1 VSAPH
6 PESLYGMNLS
16 IADILSA
23 TRGTLLAGGASAR
36 VHAVTIDS
44 RSAAP
49 GSLFVPLRG
58 TRHDG
63 HAFIETAFAQGASAA
78 LTEQASAAAMER
90 FPGRALI
97 GVANALQALGDLAA
111 C

>member
-1 VSAPH
+1 
-6 PESLYGMNLS
+6 MNLS

-23 TRGTLLAGGASAR
+23 TRGTLLAGEAGTLVR
-36 VHAVTIDS
+36 DVTIDS
-44 RSAAP
+44 RTAAA

-63 HAFIETAFAQGASAA
+63 HAFIERAFMQGATAA
-78 LTEQASAAAMER
+78 LTEQDSASVNAA
-90 FPGRALI
+90 FPGPGAYR
-97 GVANALQALGDLAA
+97 